1 MLGPFQKPTDV
12 NPIIAPSAASTF
24 LSPMTDSVVHWEE
37 LAAFNPAAVVKDGKV
52 FVLYR
57 AEDASG
63 KKEIGFHTSRIGLAE
78 STDGLRFS
86 RRPTPVL
93 YPDED
98 AEARVHEIR
107 RDRMVAQNDTG
118 L

>member
-1 MLGPFQKPTDV
+1 SWMLGPFQKPTDV
-12 NPIIAPSAASTF
+12 NPIIAPSASSSF
-24 LSPMTDSVVHWEE
+24 FSPMTDSVVRWEE
-37 LAAFNPAAVVKDGKV
+37 LASFNPAAVVKDGKV

-78 STDGLRFS
+78 SSDGLHFT

-93 YPDED
+93 YPD
-98 AEARVHEIR
+98 
-107 RDRMVAQNDTG
+107 
-118 L
+118 